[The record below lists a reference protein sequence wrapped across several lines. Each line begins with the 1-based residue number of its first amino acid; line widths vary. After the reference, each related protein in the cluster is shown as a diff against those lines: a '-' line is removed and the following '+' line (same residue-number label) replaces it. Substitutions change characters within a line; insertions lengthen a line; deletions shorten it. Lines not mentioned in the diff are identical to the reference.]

1 MAARLNLT
9 LVVEEAKRL
18 RAARAIRTAFKVD
31 IDMVQFLTL
40 DWIADR
46 LDAADLRGLA
56 AARGARRRQT
66 LKPSASLLMR
76 AEPLQGSL

>member
-56 AARGARRRQT
+56 AARGGHAAAR
-66 LKPSASLLMR
+66 L
-76 AEPLQGSL
+76 

>member
-46 LDAADLRGLA
+46 LDERLA
-56 AARGARRRQT
+56 FDAG
-66 LKPSASLLMR
+66 
-76 AEPLQGSL
+76 

>member
-56 AARGARRRQT
+56 AARGGT
-66 LKPSASLLMR
+66 PPPDFE
-76 AEPLQGSL
+76 AERLAFDAG